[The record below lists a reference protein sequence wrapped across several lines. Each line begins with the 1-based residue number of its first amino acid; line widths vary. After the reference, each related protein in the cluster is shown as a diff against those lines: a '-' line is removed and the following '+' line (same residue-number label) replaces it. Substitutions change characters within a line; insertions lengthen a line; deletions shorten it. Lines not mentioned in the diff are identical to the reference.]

1 MTKIKLNGRQ
11 KAIGTILIFP
21 WYLYFAPIIFKFLIT
36 LYTSYINN
44 NVSVENINVY
54 YNVLITLSTAI
65 FLLIVF
71 KDFVRENIKAF
82 KENLLENI
90 IWTLTIGIGAVYV
103 FSVIGEMIV
112 NLFLPANLQEAS
124 NQTLV
129 VSLVSYNAGL
139 MAFNAVILAPIVEEL
154 LFRGLIFNSL
164 RQRSMLWAHLISAF
178 LFGFLHVYSYI
189 LSGDMSEWIK
199 LIPYMMAG
207 FGFSFAYERRQNIVV
222 SIFLHS
228 IKNLIAMILIYIML

>member
-103 FSVIGEMIV
+103 FSFIGEMIV
-112 NLFLPANLQEAS
+112 NLFLPANLQ
-124 NQTLV
+124 
-129 VSLVSYNAGL
+129 
-139 MAFNAVILAPIVEEL
+139 
-154 LFRGLIFNSL
+154 
-164 RQRSMLWAHLISAF
+164 
-178 LFGFLHVYSYI
+178 
-189 LSGDMSEWIK
+189 
-199 LIPYMMAG
+199 
-207 FGFSFAYERRQNIVV
+207 
-222 SIFLHS
+222 
-228 IKNLIAMILIYIML
+228 

>member
-54 YNVLITLSTAI
+54 YNVLS
-65 FLLIVF
+65 F
-71 KDFVRENIKAF
+71 
-82 KENLLENI
+82 
-90 IWTLTIGIGAVYV
+90 
-103 FSVIGEMIV
+103 IGEMIV